1 MNILFFMTPKQD
13 IAYIYED
20 STLRQALEKW
30 GRHRYATIPVIK
42 RTGEYVGSISEGDLL
57 WGIKNT
63 AGMDMSKCEDTP
75 ISSFA
80 RLRDYKAVPVTTS
93 MNDLLAAAMTQNFVP
108 VVDDRQIFIGMVRRQ
123 AILEYFYR
131 TAKDRPELS
140 GLQKLSGLFEENKP
154 Q

>member
-42 RTGEYVGSISEGDLL
+42 RSGEYVGSISEGDLL

-93 MNDLLAAAMTQNFVP
+93 MNDLLAAAITQNFVP
-108 VVDDRQIFIGMVRRQ
+108 VVDDRKICIGMVRR
-123 AILEYFYR
+123 
-131 TAKDRPELS
+131 
-140 GLQKLSGLFEENKP
+140 
-154 Q
+154 

>member
-57 WGIKNT
+57 
-63 AGMDMSKCEDTP
+63 
-75 ISSFA
+75 
-80 RLRDYKAVPVTTS
+80 
-93 MNDLLAAAMTQNFVP
+93 
-108 VVDDRQIFIGMVRRQ
+108 
-123 AILEYFYR
+123 
-131 TAKDRPELS
+131 
-140 GLQKLSGLFEENKP
+140 
-154 Q
+154 